1 MAMLKDL
8 KPKDI
13 TNRKMLLIVMLILDV
28 NSDCNATDAGADQS
42 ILASTILEKIKET
55 RPNFFQESITF
66 S

>member
-55 RPNFFQESITF
+55 
-66 S
+66 